1 MKRLVI
7 NRKNKLKS
15 SRKILL
21 TVDAIVR
28 NELGDIIIER
38 RGREPFLGKYA
49 IPGGHVEYGETVEG
63 AVSREI
69 QEECGIK
76 IRIKSILG
84 VYSGTKRDPRGSSI
98 TIVFIA
104 DALQN
109 NIRAGDDAKTVE
121 WMGLNKVGALGKEQL
136 AFDHFFI
143 LKHYFD
149 WTNLGFPS
157 STFWSSKPEP
167 SSYMRK
173 AKDSG
178 PIRVYISSSL
188 KNFKLNQTISKVL
201 KSIGY
206 DIFLP
211 QNDIKESAKARI
223 TYNEKRNILGENVA
237 AILASDLVII
247 VGKNIGT
254 STSWEIGYACGLKK
268 PCILL
273 VPEKNNIQDI
283 EMLFYSI
290 PTALTLRSFKE
301 EYLRTIFS
309 SLSEYL

>member
-1 MKRLVI
+1 VKRLVI
-7 NRKNKLKS
+7 NRRNKPKS
-15 SRKILL
+15 PRKILL
-21 TVDAIVR
+21 AVDAIVR
-28 NELGDIIIER
+28 NELGNIIIER
-38 RGREPFLGKYA
+38 RGCEPYLGKYA
-49 IPGGHVEYGETVEG
+49 LPGGHVKYGETVEG
-63 AVSREI
+63 AALREI

-76 IRIKSILG
+76 IIIKSILG
-84 VYSGTKRDPRGSSI
+84 VYSGTERDPRGSST

-104 DALQN
+104 DAIQN

-121 WMGLNKVGALGKEQL
+121 WMNLNEVGALRKEQL

-157 STFWSSKPEP
+157 ATFWSSKPEP
-167 SSYMRK
+167 GYYKRK
-173 AKDSG
+173 AKNSR

-201 KSIGY
+201 NSIGY
-206 DIFLP
+206 ETFLP
-211 QNDIKESAKARI
+211 QEYTKEDAEARI
-223 TYNEKRNILGENVA
+223 TYNEKRNIRDRNVA

-254 STSWEIGYACGLKK
+254 ITSWEIGFACGLKK

-273 VPEKNNIQDI
+273 DLQKNNIPDI

-290 PTALTLRSFKE
+290 PRVLRLGSLKE

-309 SLSEYL
+309 NLGEYL